1 MKIEVQWKSGAIECH
16 SISQADGGIVVD
28 AMPADGGEWAIKAR
42 SSYGAFVKHEVCP
55 LPAETR
61 SEYARA
67 LAAQTIAVLVDGLD
81 FRSALIAS
89 EGIGAATAGKAAWR
103 SGARHEKQE
112 GA

>member
-1 MKIEVQWKSGAIECH
+1 MKIEVQWKNGAIECH

-28 AMPADGGEWAIKAR
+28 AMPTDSGEWAIKAR

-67 LAAQTIAVLVDGLD
+67 LAAQTIAVLVDGID
-81 FRSALIAS
+81 FRVALMRS
-89 EGIGAATAGKAAWR
+89 EGIEAPVTGEESR
-103 SGARHEKQE
+103 
-112 GA
+112 